1 MDQSTVNSETMSES
15 PVQPLVPLRRPVFH
29 PLALIFP
36 EIEGEAFDSLV
47 ASIREHGQR
56 EPVLLA
62 DGKIA
67 DGRNR
72 ARAIWK
78 LQDEGL
84 EIELNTVVWESTT
97 GRSLAEEVW
106 LRNAVRRQLTSDQ
119 KAMAVLIYQDAVAE
133 ECARRQ
139 AASRFGTTS
148 VGEPDS
154 PVDPIRDL
162 PLVAPESS
170 DKNARSQRGQLA
182 ALANLSRHKI
192 DKAMRI
198 KNGESPQLFEAV
210 HKGDV
215 TLAKACRQLAT
226 KDDCQAEPAGT
237 PVKESPSIAD
247 LARRAW
253 RKLKDQVGCADA
265 SDLRAA
271 MRTVIQE
278 DEDAHGGGRKKV
290 GTLPAVEKKRG
301 RGRPPK
307 NLEMDTSAGD
317 QHGGQDFAA

>member
-154 PVDPIRDL
+154 PVDLIRDL

-226 KDDCQAEPAGT
+226 KDDSQAEPAGT
-237 PVKESPSIAD
+237 PAK
-247 LARRAW
+247 LA
-253 RKLKDQVGCADA
+253 
-265 SDLRAA
+265 S
-271 MRTVIQE
+271 
-278 DEDAHGGGRKKV
+278 
-290 GTLPAVEKKRG
+290 
-301 RGRPPK
+301 
-307 NLEMDTSAGD
+307 
-317 QHGGQDFAA
+317 FAAQKPEKGHAICHCSAECVSASSSNLASLTATTGFTVNGKHPVNPS